1 MRSFSWTASIAL
13 ACVTTLL
20 LAGCGDG
27 IHRVNLTGVVTAQK
41 KPIDGAV
48 VQLIPK
54 GTTTGD
60 GGIGGSDSEGKFTVV
75 SSRQEHPGI
84 PPGTYTVLVSRLVDQ
99 DGTLLPEGAGQAE
112 YPDGFDSVPPPYSTG
127 NSPLEITVTD
137 EERSFDID
145 VPVAL
150 RTSSRR

>member
-1 MRSFSWTASIAL
+1 M
-13 ACVTTLL
+13 ACMSTLL

-27 IHRVNLTGVVTAQK
+27 VHRVNITGVLTVQK

-48 VQLIPK
+48 LQLIPK
-54 GTTTGD
+54 GTTSGD
-60 GGIGGSDSEGKFTVV
+60 GGIGGADRDGKFTVV
-75 SSRQEHPGI
+75 SSRGEHPGI

-137 EERSFDID
+137 ENKTFEID

-150 RTSSRR
+150 RTSLRR